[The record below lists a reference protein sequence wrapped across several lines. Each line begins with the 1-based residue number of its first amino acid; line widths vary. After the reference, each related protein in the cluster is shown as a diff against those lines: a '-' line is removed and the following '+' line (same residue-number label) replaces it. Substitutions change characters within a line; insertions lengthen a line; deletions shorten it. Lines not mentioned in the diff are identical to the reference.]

1 MAAPDWAPRQSDVE
15 EQHAGNGGV
24 NGSAAD
30 TPQEYIDLDDP
41 RLTSEKIDVNL
52 EGSVY
57 KMPAPPPDGR
67 YRVKLKL
74 ARPRRD
80 NKEVDYY
87 AAQWGKEQQL
97 VIVTGIE
104 ATVMD
109 PTGKYDGVKA
119 FDRTVSTYTQARS
132 AGASKATEILALLRR
147 PDGTP
152 WLKSGQSYA
161 KREIIDTLLKALAG
175 EPEIGMQS
183 CWSWSC
189 QQCGE
194 EAEKAGERRPRDV
207 RGMRH
212 FPQIAQNGKLVHDPE
227 MACKNGHGT
236 SRARFDIE
244 FFFPL
249 AELKA

>member
-1 MAAPDWAPRQSDVE
+1 MAATQFGAPMDDPQ

-74 ARPRRD
+74 ARPKRD
-80 NKEVDYY
+80 NKEVDCY

-109 PTGKYDGVKA
+109 PSGKYDGVKA

-152 WLKSGQSYA
+152 WLKSGQTYA
-161 KREIIDTLLKALAG
+161 KREIIDTLLKAVAG
-175 EPEIGMQS
+175 EP
-183 CWSWSC
+183 
-189 QQCGE
+189 
-194 EAEKAGERRPRDV
+194 
-207 RGMRH
+207 
-212 FPQIAQNGKLVHDPE
+212 
-227 MACKNGHGT
+227 
-236 SRARFDIE
+236 
-244 FFFPL
+244 
-249 AELKA
+249 